1 MCIRDRGKPFPAV
14 LEIYAGDFPD
24 ALQTVEEGA
33 AVNVQL
39 LCGLQNIAF
48 QLQID
53 LGGMVQVCFV
63 VIVVFFQEKQFF
75 RAEKLGRDF
84 RPAFFQEI
92 FQQVVVK
99 TVAPVSYTHLD
110 VYKRQ
115 SKLNSLEKDALTMLK
130 SVTAT
135 SGA

>member
-1 MCIRDRGKPFPAV
+1 MSEYLGKSGFQLLFQDIEGQPEGKPFPAV

-84 RPAFFQEI
+84 LPAFFRRY
-92 FQQVVVK
+92 
-99 TVAPVSYTHLD
+99 SS
-110 VYKRQ
+110 R
-115 SKLNSLEKDALTMLK
+115 
-130 SVTAT
+130 
-135 SGA
+135 

>member
-1 MCIRDRGKPFPAV
+1 MSEYLGKSGFQLLFQDIEGQPEGKPFPAV

-75 RAEKLGRDF
+75 QSREAGAGFPPCLFSGDI
-84 RPAFFQEI
+84 PAG
-92 FQQVVVK
+92 
-99 TVAPVSYTHLD
+99 
-110 VYKRQ
+110 
-115 SKLNSLEKDALTMLK
+115 
-130 SVTAT
+130 T
-135 SGA
+135 SDRSS